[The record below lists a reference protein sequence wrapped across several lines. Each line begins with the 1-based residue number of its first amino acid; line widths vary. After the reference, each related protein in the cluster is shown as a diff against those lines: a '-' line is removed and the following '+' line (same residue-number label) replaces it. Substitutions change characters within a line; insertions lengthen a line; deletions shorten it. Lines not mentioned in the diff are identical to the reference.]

1 MIVVT
6 GQKTPHRRNTALDLQ
21 HMWSRVS
28 IESSASTTHRCCSQ
42 TSEARFC
49 KQLTTLSSVPT
60 RIDYSY
66 KKQLVFFSRLNTVAP
81 TVTFSSGG
89 AALCT
94 GTSRRAAAAVT
105 HLDHNDGQFFRAMEW
120 LMFFLGHHCCQ
131 WFFNGFDKDGP
142 SPLNVFGGVQPL
154 KPMVF
159 RWFSKF

>member
-6 GQKTPHRRNTALDLQ
+6 GPKTPHRRNTALDLQ
-21 HMWSRVS
+21 YMWSRVS

-60 RIDYSY
+60 RIDYSS

-81 TVTFSSGG
+81 TVTFSSAA

-94 GTSRRAAAAVT
+94 GTSRRAAAAVIR
-105 HLDHNDGQFFRAMEW
+105 LWESRSSKCGSRRRGVKD
-120 LMFFLGHHCCQ
+120 FLTCKQ
-131 WFFNGFDKDGP
+131 
-142 SPLNVFGGVQPL
+142 S
-154 KPMVF
+154 
-159 RWFSKF
+159 R